1 MKASENDLMK
11 KLINLSLLQ
20 TNALALLSDQVEQ
33 LAKQDKVN
41 LPTRRQLTATFQKNQ
56 AFQKELLAEW
66 NQLHPDQAYKFHFGS
81 KQ

>member
-20 TNALALLSDQVEQ
+20 TNALALLSDQVAQ
-33 LAKQDKVN
+33 VAKKGKVN
-41 LPTRRQLTATFQKNQ
+41 LTTSQQLTETFQKNQ

-81 KQ
+81 QQ